1 MLKYEPLIMQ
11 PIVMLSLDKFCDLMN
26 QWHFKDLNYLL
37 HKYPFLP
44 FCEERYGAIK
54 KSWTHEGPSKIKNKK
69 IWAHEGPSILK
80 ALYI

>member
-1 MLKYEPLIMQ
+1 M
-11 PIVMLSLDKFCDLMN
+11 
-26 QWHFKDLNYLL
+26 
-37 HKYPFLP
+37 P

-80 ALYI
+80 VFYILKVIAPWSQMLSCGGQSWGDPLTTLVCFRSVTTFTV